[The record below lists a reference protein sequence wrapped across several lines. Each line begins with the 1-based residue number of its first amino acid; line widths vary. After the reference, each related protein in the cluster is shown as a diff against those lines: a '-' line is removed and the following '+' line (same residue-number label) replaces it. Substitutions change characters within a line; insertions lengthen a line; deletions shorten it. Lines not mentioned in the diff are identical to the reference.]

1 MAKIIENE
9 KGFRVIEITSE
20 EMRRIHPEMHGED
33 WFPICDNCG
42 RRGLK
47 KGMYVSVLNRWLC
60 PKCYEEWY
68 SGAVRY
74 QEYARI
80 EERNFNTYK
89 NMLGL

>member
-9 KGFRVIEITSE
+9 KGFRVIEITAE
-20 EMRRIHPEMHGED
+20 EMRRIYPEMQNAD
-33 WFPICDNCG
+33 WFPMCDSCG
-42 RRGLK
+42 RADLE
-47 KGMYVSVLNRWLC
+47 KGYYVAVLNQWFC

-74 QEYARI
+74 PEDARI

-89 NMLGL
+89 NRLGL